1 MASSNIANIEIST
14 GAGYVFTN
22 AADNDMV
29 LYQTNSNNK
38 ILLGA
43 MSNVNPNMIITPSNI
58 TLNVQGNTSNS
69 AVKINAN
76 NNATNVATF
85 LGSGKVGIGTE
96 TPSTTLDVAGDINF
110 TGNLT
115 KSGTAFS
122 SGMAAQSNQFAV
134 TSSTP
139 AYGYSAGTVTV
150 PTVSVS
156 TLTSPSMYLGTVN
169 LGAYGSTSLTNGS
182 TISLNISH
190 NIGDSNYIAYFCP
203 EGGSNLSVTLTS
215 KGVNSMTTAVKNIS
229 GGPLANPSFNY
240 MLMTGTRTTSN
251 VPLANKVTLAYSTCN
266 LTVYSGASSTSSVK
280 SIAGAAT
287 DPQGYAVTYSNLTNP
302 SSQYTVSG
310 SNFTIT
316 HAKTNRTNAV
326 TVLATNT
333 YNTDPTGQTITYN
346 VTESNL
352 AALSFTNSFTS
363 NMATSNVTSLTYTLP
378 ATDQGLA
385 LTYSVTNNG
394 GTTASVSGNVLTYSS
409 KAATGTYTIALSGGL
424 ASSIMTEA
432 ALASRVFNFTANE
445 TYTNLFT
452 THTFT
457 TAGVSGKNGPTL
469 AQCKTAYASATW
481 AQNSANFN
489 MTTQGI
495 QRWTVPKTGVYSFTV
510 AGCRGS
516 GRNFNLYG
524 RGIQFTKN
532 SPSLTAGQIINIVC
546 GQYWEGSGNGGGGGG
561 GGSFV
566 WKDDGTLLFAA
577 GGGGGGGSAAPQG
590 SDASWWNIG
599 SSGNS
604 DGSGGTGSGGT
615 NTAGGGGGQG
625 TDVSWTKY
633 GGTYAG
639 TSGSSSVGGNGGSAN
654 NASDR
659 GGGGGGGGFS
669 TSGTFVGGVG
679 GTSFDGNP
687 GRDGGFGG
695 GGAGGGGTNSITVGA
710 GGGGGGYGGGGG
722 GLGNYSGGGGG
733 SYCYNEGPITGTSYN
748 DGIGFVTV
756 TFVA

>member
-229 GGPLANPSFNY
+229 GGPLASPSFNY
-240 MLMTGTRTTSN
+240 MLMTGTKTTSN

-280 SIAGAAT
+280 SILGAAT

-310 SNFTIT
+310 TNMTCT
-316 HAKTNRTNAV
+316 HSKTNRTQAV

-333 YNTDPTGQTITYN
+333 FNTDPTGQTITYN

-352 AALSFTNSFTS
+352 AALSFTNSFSTS
-363 NMATSNVTSLTYTLP
+363 ITTTGVAGYTYTLP

-394 GTTASVSGNVLTYSS
+394 GTTASVSGNTLSYNCKGASGS
-409 KAATGTYTIALSGGL
+409 YTIQLNGGFS
-424 ASSIMTEA
+424 SSIMTEA
-432 ALASRVFNFTANE
+432 ALAYRALSLAVSETLSSFEVSFTTPGSTTWTSTFTGAVKVLIVGGGGGGGWGGNRMGGGGGGGGVMYNSAINIYSGQ
-445 TYTNLFT
+445 TYTIVVGN
-452 THTFT
+452 
-457 TAGVSGKNGPTL
+457 
-469 AQCKTAYASATW
+469 
-481 AQNSANFN
+481 
-489 MTTQGI
+489 QGI
-495 QRWTVPKTGVYSFTV
+495 GGSSSTTGNGSAGGNSQFDTYV
-510 AGCRGS
+510 A
-516 GRNFNLYG
+516 
-524 RGIQFTKN
+524 
-532 SPSLTAGQIINIVC
+532 
-546 GQYWEGSGNGGGGGG
+546 NGGGGGG
-561 GGSFV
+561 GNYTSATSGGGS
-566 WKDDGTLLFAA
+566 
-577 GGGGGGGSAAPQG
+577 GGGGGGEGPAGTAT
-590 SDASWWNIG
+590 G
-599 SSGNS
+599 SSAYGFIFYGNNGVNGWY
-604 DGSGGTGSGGT
+604 DG
-615 NTAGGGGGQG
+615 
-625 TDVSWTKY
+625 KF
-633 GGTYAG
+633 
-639 TSGSSSVGGNGGSAN
+639 NGG
-654 NASDR
+654 
-659 GGGGGGGGFS
+659 
-669 TSGTFVGGVG
+669 
-679 GTSFDGNP
+679 
-687 GRDGGFGG
+687 GG
-695 GGAGGGGTNSITVGA
+695 GGAGGAASGKTGGAPITINNEKYSA
-710 GGGGGGYGGGGG
+710 GGGGACQFGTGGAGGDAVAGAGGSSPDLSNAGPGGNATYYG
-722 GLGNYSGGGGG
+722 SGGGGG
-733 SYCYNEGPITGTSYN
+733 ASGGNGGN
-748 DGIGFVTV
+748 GFKGLVKIWYP
-756 TFVA
+756 

>member
-43 MSNVNPNMIITPSNI
+43 MSNVNPNMIISPSNI

-69 AVKINAN
+69 AVIINAN

-85 LGSGKVGIGTE
+85 LGSGKVGIGTT
-96 TPSTTLDVAGDINF
+96 TPASTLDVAGDINF

-139 AYGYSAGTVTV
+139 AYGYSSGTVTV

-169 LGAYGSTSLTNGS
+169 LGSYGGASLTNGS

-215 KGVNSMTTAVKNIS
+215 KGINSMTTAVKNIS
-229 GGPLANPSFNY
+229 GGTLASPSFNY
-240 MLMTGTRTTSN
+240 MLMTGTKTTSN

-266 LTVYSGASSTSSVK
+266 LTIYSGATSTSSYR

-287 DPQGYAVTYSNLTNP
+287 DPQNYAITYSNLTNP

-333 YNTDPTGQTITYN
+333 FNTDPTGQTITYN

-385 LTYSVTNNG
+385 LTYSVTSNG

-409 KAATGTYTIALSGGL
+409 KGATGTYTIALSGGL
-424 ASSIMTEA
+424 ASSIMAEA
-432 ALASRVFNFTANE
+432 ALAYRTFNFNANE
-445 TYTNLFT
+445 TYTNPALFT
-452 THTFT
+452 FTSHTFT
-457 TAGVSGKNGPTL
+457 TTGLSGRNGPTL
-469 AQCKTAYASATW
+469 AQCQTAYTSVSWAQNTSYFNVDSSYQGIQLWTVPATASYTITAAGAGNGSGYGSGVIISSTFSLTKGATLRIIAGQQGGNTNSGCGGSFVAIGTTTPTSTPLIVAGGAGGGTNAIASATI
-481 AQNSANFN
+481 NNNGVSAYH
-489 MTTQGI
+489 
-495 QRWTVPKTGVYSFTV
+495 TGGTNG
-510 AGCRGS
+510 GCG
-516 GRNFNLYG
+516 GGGNG
-524 RGIQFTKN
+524 TG
-532 SPSLTAGQIINIVC
+532 G
-546 GQYWEGSGNGGGGGG
+546 GGNGGGGFYPPTGWSSL
-561 GGSFV
+561 SFRE
-566 WKDDGTLLFAA
+566 GALSTF
-577 GGGGGGGSAAPQG
+577 
-590 SDASWWNIG
+590 
-599 SSGNS
+599 
-604 DGSGGTGSGGT
+604 
-615 NTAGGGGGQG
+615 GQQL
-625 TDVSWTKY
+625 
-633 GGTYAG
+633 
-639 TSGSSSVGGNGGSAN
+639 
-654 NASDR
+654 
-659 GGGGGGGGFS
+659 
-669 TSGTFVGGVG
+669 
-679 GTSFDGNP
+679 
-687 GRDGGFGG
+687 GGFGCG
-695 GGAGGGGTNSITVGA
+695 GSVADNLC
-710 GGGGGGYGGGGG
+710 GGGGGYSGGGGG
-722 GLGNYSGGGGG
+722 YPISYNGSGGGGG
-733 SYCYNEGPITGTSYN
+733 SYSLNTMTSQGTNSGAGY
-748 DGIGFVTV
+748 VTI
-756 TFVA
+756 TFVG